1 VSFEVD
7 GSDFDFSKVTSIK
20 TRFAGGSF
28 ALRDSMTQMF
38 TPPRRAL
45 AAGFLRKMKKAYLS
59 IDLGGTNL
67 ACAVAD
73 EAMQLLGQSSVPTE
87 SHLGPSGVIARIAE
101 LIETALREHGVE
113 PLGVGVGV
121 PGLVDVRSGT
131 TLFLPNLPGEWRGVP
146 VAEPLT
152 RRFGCPVSVLN
163 DARLATLG
171 ELHFGAGRSGAST
184 FAFFT
189 LGTGVGGGVV
199 VDGRLRLGPLG
210 AAGELGHQTIVPD
223 GPLCGCG
230 NRGCL
235 ETLISGPVLI
245 GKGAWLVRCGRAPI
259 LRERID
265 GDLERL
271 TPMDMVAAAEA
282 GDEAV
287 REVLV
292 EAARFLGIGV
302 ANIVSVLHPDAVI
315 LGGGLARLGGLLLET
330 VRATVKQRVGMF
342 PPDDVRIELSALGDA
357 AGVWGGLALAR
368 DPGPRM
374 ETKGHE

>member
-1 VSFEVD
+1 
-7 GSDFDFSKVTSIK
+7 
-20 TRFAGGSF
+20 
-28 ALRDSMTQMF
+28 
-38 TPPRRAL
+38 
-45 AAGFLRKMKKAYLS
+45 
-59 IDLGGTNL
+59 
-67 ACAVAD
+67 
-73 EAMQLLGQSSVPTE
+73 
-87 SHLGPSGVIARIAE
+87 
-101 LIETALREHGVE
+101 
-113 PLGVGVGV
+113 
-121 PGLVDVRSGT
+121 
-131 TLFLPNLPGEWRGVP
+131 
-146 VAEPLT
+146 
-152 RRFGCPVSVLN
+152 
-163 DARLATLG
+163 
-171 ELHFGAGRSGAST
+171 LHFGAGRSGAST

-271 TPMDMVAAAEA
+271 TTFDMAAAAEA

-342 PPDDVRIELSALGDA
+342 PPDDVRIEFSVLGDA